1 MTARREDLTREA
13 WLQAGQA
20 LLRDEGLRALR
31 LKRLT
36 EALNISTGS
45 FYHHFKDFDAFL
57 GELADYFSGEQLT
70 RNLAMI
76 QDLPGGPRQRIEHA
90 ASLAQQADLP
100 RLALAMRAWAR
111 SDSRAAASVRKL
123 DQTLLAF
130 FTECLEGLG
139 FKGPDA
145 VTRAFLL
152 ISSATSEIEP
162 PPGLE
167 HGAASRQRVLA
178 VICGTGSGSP

>member
-1 MTARREDLTREA
+1 MSAKREDLTREA

-36 EALNISTGS
+36 EALDISTGS

-57 GELADYFSGEQLT
+57 GQLADYFSGEQLT
-70 RNLAMI
+70 GNLA
-76 QDLPGGPRQRIEHA
+76 RIRA
-90 ASLAQQADLP
+90 ASADPSERIRIASELAVAGELP

-111 SDSRAAASVRKL
+111 SDPRARASVRRL
-123 DQTLLAF
+123 DQALLAF
-130 FTECLEGLG
+130 FTECLKGLG
-139 FKGPDA
+139 FEGPDA

-167 HGAASRQRVLA
+167 LGEASRQRVLA
-178 VICGTGSGSP
+178 VICGR